1 MRIREYIIKRI
12 LLMIPTLLGITF
24 ITFII
29 LHLTPGN
36 PAAMKIRMAQQGLQT
51 EVAKEIIEQT
61 KKLYGLDK
69 PLHIQYLLWLK
80 RIITLDFGYSFKD
93 HRPVMDKL
101 MERIPVTLQ
110 LSVISAILVY
120 LIAIPVGIYS
130 AIRQNTPGDRV
141 LTVILFILYSLPNF
155 WVATLLIMFLCGGDY
170 LNIFPSYGLSSDGAE
185 NFGFFQFILDRIWH
199 LILPVFCLT
208 YGGLASLSRYM
219 RASMLEVIRQDYIKM
234 ARAKGLPE
242 SKVILKHAL
251 RNALIPIITLL
262 GYLLPSFFSGSVII
276 ENIFSIPGMG
286 KLAFESILAR
296 DYPTI
301 MAIVTISSFLTLI
314 GILIADILY
323 VIVDPRITFEKLEH

>member
-1 MRIREYIIKRI
+1 
-12 LLMIPTLLGITF
+12 
-24 ITFII
+24 
-29 LHLTPGN
+29 
-36 PAAMKIRMAQQGLQT
+36 
-51 EVAKEIIEQT
+51 
-61 KKLYGLDK
+61 
-69 PLHIQYLLWLK
+69 
-80 RIITLDFGYSFKD
+80 
-93 HRPVMDKL
+93 MDKL

-242 SKVILKHAL
+242 CKVILKHAL
-251 RNALIPIITLL
+251 RNALIPIVTLL